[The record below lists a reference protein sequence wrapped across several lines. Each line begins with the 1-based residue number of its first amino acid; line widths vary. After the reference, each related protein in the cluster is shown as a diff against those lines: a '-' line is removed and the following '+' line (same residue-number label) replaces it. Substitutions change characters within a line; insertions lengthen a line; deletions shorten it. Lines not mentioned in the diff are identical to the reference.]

1 MSTPI
6 LEMRVSWVICDEGGD
21 LFEGMTEECKAWLDG
36 YHSLMDGVSTRYAD
50 DDLDK
55 AADAG
60 MEYAK
65 SHGSPI

>member
-1 MSTPI
+1 MNSPCM
-6 LEMRVSWVICDEGGD
+6 EMRVSWVICDNDGD
-21 LFEGMTEECKAWLDG
+21 LFEGTTEECKAWLDG
-36 YHSLMDGVSTRYAD
+36 YHSLIEGVSTRYAD

-65 SHGSPI
+65 SHGALI